1 MLIKIDQTDQYV
13 CPTMTRSRE
22 QRMMCYGQECAVWR
36 FADVRK
42 TVGYCG
48 LGSLPLEV
56 DG

>member
-1 MLIKIDQTDQYV
+1 MLIKIDETDKYI

-22 QRMMCYGQECAVWR
+22 QPIMCYGQECALWR